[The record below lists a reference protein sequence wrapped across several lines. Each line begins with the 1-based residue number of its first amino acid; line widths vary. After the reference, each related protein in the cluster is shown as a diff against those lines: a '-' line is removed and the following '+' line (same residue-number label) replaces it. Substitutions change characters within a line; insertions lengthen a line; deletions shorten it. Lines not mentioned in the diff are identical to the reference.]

1 MTYKE
6 MIGKQFGSLQVIRKA
21 SKKETP
27 WRSHSTPL
35 VCTCIECN
43 ITSIIRKE
51 DVEKGCVQCK
61 INRGELQGGRGH
73 KSISPGD
80 RFGKLV
86 AIEYETKQTIQGK
99 SISYVKCK
107 CDCGNIVS
115 IRKDHLTGY
124 QKGKGEIGHTIS
136 CGCSQESAGE
146 LYIKTMLDQIGVKFK
161 PQYKIPELSSFMKFD
176 FAVFDKNNNLSFLI
190 EYDGIQHFKAVDC
203 FGGEEKLKIQQE
215 RDQRKNWYCKNKG
228 IPLIRIPYSEKL
240 SNIGAIDLFPSSR
253 FEI

>member
-6 MIGKQFGSLQVIRKA
+6 MIGKQFGSLRVIRKA
-21 SKKETP
+21 SKEETS
-27 WRSHSTPL
+27 WKSHSTPL

-43 ITSIIRKE
+43 VTSVIRKE

-61 INRGELQGGRGH
+61 INKGELQGGRGH

-86 AIEYETKQTIQGK
+86 AIEYETKQTISGK
-99 SISYVKCK
+99 SIPYIKCK

-115 IRKDHLTGY
+115 IRKDHLTRGR
-124 QKGKGEIGHTIS
+124 GKNGENVPTSS

-146 LYIKTMLDQIGVKFK
+146 LYIKTMLDQIGVKFES
-161 PQYKIPELSSFMKFD
+161 QYKIPELSSFMKFD

-215 RDQRKNWYCKNKG
+215 RDQRKNQYCKNKG

-240 SNIGAIDLFPSSR
+240 SNIGAVDLFPSSR